1 MPRRA
6 AILTQADMARAFRA
20 ARQAGVHIRIDVAA
34 GTIETIDAEKDKIV
48 PLPIEDEK
56 PIFL

>member
-6 AILTQADMARAFRA
+6 AILTQTDMARAFRA
-20 ARQAGVHIRIDVAA
+20 ARQAGVHIRIDVSA
-34 GTIETIDAEKDKIV
+34 GTIETIDADTDKVV
-48 PLPIEDEK
+48 PLPTEDEK